1 MADIGNFTQNSRNQL
16 LIDLKEDIQYDL
28 RDTTENEGEE
38 MSLVK
43 QNLIDI
49 LVEYGIEQGLVNDRA
64 GISSVEFL
72 RQDLEGSKKSTPI
85 IVGVLL
91 GVAGFVIA
99 ISLDRLVKSQ
109 QREIAVLK
117 TQESV
122 QKN

>member
-43 QNLIDI
+43 QNLSDI

-72 RQDLEGSKKSTPI
+72 SQDLEGSKKSTPI

-91 GVAGFVIA
+91 ELLA
-99 ISLDRLVKSQ
+99 L
-109 QREIAVLK
+109 
-117 TQESV
+117 
-122 QKN
+122 

>member
-1 MADIGNFTQNSRNQL
+1 
-16 LIDLKEDIQYDL
+16 
-28 RDTTENEGEE
+28 

-43 QNLIDI
+43 QNLSEVLSDN
-49 LVEYGIEQGLVNDRA
+49 GIELGLVNDRS

-85 IVGVLL
+85 IIAVLL

-109 QREIAVLK
+109 QRKL
-117 TQESV
+117 QY
-122 QKN
+122 